1 MAKMDDQE
9 NEHEAL
15 EHILLDMSAEPVMLS
30 YAFLRKI
37 TNNFSQLIGS
47 GGFGEVYMGFLQ
59 NGKVAVKKL
68 YMNNLFSE
76 KQFEDELTCLI
87 RVKHRNIVRFLG
99 YCSDTQQQLVLYN
112 GRHVLADV
120 RRRFLC
126 FEYVPN
132 KGLHEYLKDESH
144 RREWHTRY
152 RLIEGIC
159 QGLRYLHIEERINH
173 LDLKPENIL
182 LDADMVPK
190 ITDFGISRR
199 FSGSQS
205 RIITKNIRGSPGY
218 MAPEYLNNG
227 EISFKSDI
235 FSLGIIMIKL
245 LRGSNDFPDYESWHQ
260 SLDIDCPQMKRCI
273 EIAQLCVD
281 ADQHKRPTIDDII
294 NMLNDGKDTVRNNPR
309 SSLEQESS
317 SVSKDDEMLLMAVS
331 SAPSQQQRIIA
342 VPKEPQQTGSSEIC
356 PGGTTT
362 DLLDVHPLELC
373 FAFEPNKR
381 IGCPICSSQ
390 QEPPPR
396 DTESIEVF
404 MIIMESKQDLKDLE
418 SSIRRKWDI
427 YFLKRV
433 EKLGGEV
440 RQVILTVVIC
450 DQASCQAALTHQ
462 IISTVELWGVT
473 SPIDV
478 HPTETW
484 ILLGHHDGYVSIWNY
499 QKRERVMVLMADTTG
514 FSRKILSAKFIA
526 REQWVAAADG
536 QGYVHIQAYSTMDK
550 VNKFEAQ
557 AGKIISLLAV
567 HPTYPFLLSASYGDR
582 SVKLWDW
589 DQGWVCTR
597 TFDEH
602 PGGVSSLAFNP
613 GDINT
618 FAAVAYDGMAKVW
631 NINSSNLI
639 TTLKGQGEQYSGDY
653 VFTGGTGHYLV
664 TCGASVNQIWDL
676 QEENCVHTLTVR
688 GQPMRDV
695 ACHPTLPLLATRSSD
710 GTIWLWDASTCRL
723 EKRVHL
729 KNTTVSLVQGMAFI
743 STKDS
748 TSARGWMLGWDSNR
762 GN

>member
-1 MAKMDDQE
+1 MDDHE
-9 NEHEAL
+9 NEHKAL
-15 EHILLDMSAEPVMLS
+15 ENILLDTSAEPVMLS

-47 GGFGEVYMGFLQ
+47 GGFGEVYMRFLQ

-68 YMNNLFSE
+68 SMNNQFSE

-87 RVKHRNIVRFLG
+87 RVKHKNIVRFLG
-99 YCSDTQQQLVLYN
+99 YCSDTQQQLILYN

-144 RREWHTRY
+144 GRELHTRY

-235 FSLGIIMIKL
+235 FSLGIIIINL
-245 LRGSNDFPDYESWHQ
+245 LRGSNDFPDYEMWHQ

-294 NMLNDGKDTVRNNPR
+294 DMLNNGKDTVRNNSR
-309 SSLEQESS
+309 SSLEKESS
-317 SVSKDDEMLLMAVS
+317 YVSKVDEMLSMVVS
-331 SAPSQQQRIIA
+331 SAPSQQQGIIA
-342 VPKEPQQTGSSEIC
+342 VPKEPEQTESSEIC
-356 PGGTTT
+356 PGGTTS
-362 DLLDVHPLELC
+362 DLLDVHPLELR

-381 IGCPICSSQ
+381 IGCPQ

-404 MIIMESKQDLKDLE
+404 MIIMESKQNLKDLE
-418 SSIRRKWDI
+418 SSVCRKWDRN
-427 YFLKRV
+427 FLKRV

-440 RQVILTVVIC
+440 HQVILTVVIC
-450 DQASCQAALTHQ
+450 DQESCQAAVTHQ
-462 IISTVELWGVT
+462 YQINGGA
-473 SPIDV
+473 
-478 HPTETW
+478 
-484 ILLGHHDGYVSIWNY
+484 LGRHLTDRCAPHRDLDHHDGYVSIWNY
-499 QKRERVMVLMADTTG
+499 QTRERPNLSLKSNGSQLGMVRDVFISTLTLQWTR
-514 FSRKILSAKFIA
+514 SRNSKLTLAKLSACWLFT
-526 REQWVAAADG
+526 Q
-536 QGYVHIQAYSTMDK
+536 
-550 VNKFEAQ
+550 
-557 AGKIISLLAV
+557 
-567 HPTYPFLLSASYGDR
+567 PFLLSASYGDR

-589 DQGWVCTR
+589 DQGWICNR

-618 FAAVAYDGMAKVW
+618 FATVAYDGMAKVW
-631 NINSSNLI
+631 NISSSNLI

-653 VFTGGTGHYLV
+653 VFTGCTGHYLV

-676 QEENCVHTLTVR
+676 QEKDCVHTLTVR

-743 STKDS
+743 GTKDS
-748 TSARGWMLGWDSNR
+748 TRLVVGC
-762 GN
+762 